1 VDAAYWRRITVL
13 VWVWQFPSP
22 VIWLRED
29 TLSPSCNSLSDACRR
44 LIRVFRSITPTMI
57 WWRWQCTAGRVLMFA
72 YWLHHIT
79 PLDDVSTSSWS
90 SHYTNTPA
98 SVAALSRVLRLCLQ
112 IDRVTQ
118 WPTRPPTNCL
128 RCNWQHA
135 GQIRQHLTIISHLIF
150 LFSNTLQHTAAWK
163 WQAKMQAW
171 LDNALYSCCAWREYI
186 GWPQKW
192 RHYFDRWHVK
202 NAIN

>member
-1 VDAAYWRRITVL
+1 MTMTMYSRSCSDVCLLT
-13 VWVWQFPSP
+13 PSHHP
-22 VIWLRED
+22 
-29 TLSPSCNSLSDACRR
+29 TQRR
-44 LIRVFRSITPTMI
+44 LDVVMIQPLHKHAGVGRRSVT
-57 WWRWQCTAGRVLMFA
+57 
-72 YWLHHIT
+72 
-79 PLDDVSTSSWS
+79 ST
-90 SHYTNTPA
+90 
-98 SVAALSRVLRLCLQ
+98 AALFADR
-112 IDRVTQ
+112 RVTQ